1 MALVSTMGAPQPV
14 NDYDVR
20 SDRTP
25 VVADRVHLQL
35 LTALD
40 VNTPRFLAARFPGID
55 AVGHR
60 FLRYADPIGV
70 RRCVRGGDQRFGR
83 VLQQYY
89 GFLDT
94 LVARELERLGPNDLL
109 LVVSGFGMEPMSPG
123 KRVLELIAGNP
134 QISGTHDRRRMVSF
148 LRLARRYRR
157 AGNRVH
163 RWSISPRRFCISW
176 GYRSAATWM
185 GSHELTCSNRPLR
198 AINQ

>member
-1 MALVSTMGAPQPV
+1 MGAPQPV

-40 VNTPRFLAARFPGID
+40 VNTPRFVAARFPGID

-60 FLRYADPIGV
+60 FLRYADPSAF
-70 RRCVRGGDQRFGR
+70 GDVSAEESQRFGR

-94 LVARELERLGPNDLL
+94 LVGREIERLGPNDLL

-123 KRVLELIAGNP
+123 KRVLEMIAGNP
-134 QISGTHDRRRMVSF
+134 QISGTHERGAGWFHACVWLVGSAGPATARVAGRSGPDNPVFPRAAGRPRHGW
-148 LRLARRYRR
+148 LRT
-157 AGNRVH
+157 N
-163 RWSISPRRFCISW
+163 
-176 GYRSAATWM
+176 
-185 GSHELTCSNRPLR
+185 
-198 AINQ
+198 